1 MRYNA
6 SLKQQRQTLGGAA
19 ILIMLAGTVFAQA
32 PASSRRLEASDIH
45 VAATGEWISL
55 GILPN
60 GWVRTRNASLRKLVA
75 VAYGLPD
82 SIVTGGPSWV
92 DSDRFD
98 IVARLTPSPRD
109 SVLLR
114 LRTILADR
122 FKLNVRH
129 VTMHDTVYALT
140 IASGGSKLQRSATT
154 DDPSCDLVPGVPR
167 QLHVGCGSYGM
178 ADLATLLPRIAGG
191 YIAYPVVD
199 RTGLAGA
206 YDFQLHWMAK
216 GAHDAAVAAAAAG
229 APADTL
235 ALSIFDALG
244 RLGLALEKRDIPS
257 DALVIVS
264 ATRPPLTKSSP
275 LGASGLT
282 SEQRASV
289 DRYVAAEMKRNHVPG
304 LAVGVYRR
312 GEILLAKG
320 YGLANV
326 ELNVPVRPQ
335 TIFQSGSVGKQFVSA
350 AVMMLV
356 EEGKI
361 RLDQS
366 IVTYYPDAPD
376 WWRPILVRNLLSHTS
391 GLAEYE
397 TPQRAGKKGAFYLRL
412 DFTED
417 ELVKRIEALPMEAKP
432 GDVWNYRNTNYVSC
446 SAS

>member
-6 SLKQQRQTLGGAA
+6 AFSKRHRETLGGVIIVA
-19 ILIMLAGTVFAQA
+19 LLTGGVSAQT
-32 PASSRRLEASDIH
+32 PTSGRTLEASDIH
-45 VAATGEWISL
+45 AAARSEWISL

-60 GWVRTRNASLRKLVA
+60 GWVRMRNASLRKLVG

-82 SIVTGGPSWV
+82 SVVTGGPAWT

-98 IVARLTPSPRD
+98 IVAQLSPSARE

-114 LRTILADR
+114 LRTILAER
-122 FKLNVRH
+122 FKLTVRH

-140 IASGGSKLQRSATT
+140 VASGGPKLQRSATT
-154 DDPSCDLVPGVPR
+154 DDASCDLVPGVPR
-167 QLHVGCGSYGM
+167 QLHVGCRSYEM
-178 ADLATLLPRIAGG
+178 SDLAALMPRIAGG
-191 YIAYPVVD
+191 YIKYPVVD

-216 GAHDAAVAAAAAG
+216 GAHDAAVAAAAGG

-244 RLGLALEKRDIPS
+244 RLGLSLEKRDAPS
-257 DALVIVS
+257 DALAIVS
-264 ATRPPLTKSSP
+264 ATRPSPAKTSP
-275 LGASGLT
+275 LGASSLT

-289 DRYVAAEMKRNHVPG
+289 DRYVAAEMKKNHVPG

-326 ELNVPVRPQ
+326 ELNVPVTPQ

-361 RLDQS
+361 RLDDS
-366 IVTYYPDAPD
+366 IVQYFPDAPD
-376 WWRPILVRNLLSHTS
+376 WWKPILVQESS
-391 GLAEYE
+391 LAHV
-397 TPQRAGKKGAFYLRL
+397 G
-412 DFTED
+412 
-417 ELVKRIEALPMEAKP
+417 I
-432 GDVWNYRNTNYVSC
+432 S
-446 SAS
+446 